1 MSRAGA
7 MIDYVLDKIETV
19 RPKAKREPNERVVAN
34 LGDEE
39 LPIYMVSALLW
50 NGSLIE
56 FKQRDETT
64 TFEVAYVQDF
74 QATEDPV
81 RSLLD
86 TAEAIVE
93 EIWDGNA
100 IDTDAAGFF
109 AHVSAYD
116 IRTSHEN
123 ATRWAL
129 VMVIEVS
136 TMDAVDSAFSLTE
149 RNL

>member
-7 MIDYVLDKIETV
+7 MIDYVLDKIEAV
-19 RPKAKREPNERVVAN
+19 RPNAKREPNERVVAN

-39 LPIYMVSALLW
+39 LPMYMVSALLW
-50 NGSLIE
+50 NGPLIE

-64 TFEVAYVQDF
+64 VFEVAYVQDF
-74 QATEDPV
+74 QAVDDPI

-100 IDTDAAGFF
+100 LDTDAAGYF

-116 IRTSHEN
+116 IRTSHEL

-129 VMVIEVS
+129 VMQIEFL
-136 TMDAVDSAFSLTE
+136 TMDAADSAFALTE
-149 RNL
+149 KNL